1 MNATL
6 ERSQFELDNSCQCRH
21 CDACSIGTESATCDE
36 CEQPTREIDYCDG
49 ACYDY
54 KLEWLEESVDSF
66 VEAIGNPYELRIE
79 GRRMGWTSASGYAI
93 CKANS
98 KDLLAKLTFN
108 GDWRL
113 RFVFE
118 GNTLAITRWSHD
130 EPTGASFEVVAEIE
144 EEEQE

>member
-1 MNATL
+1 M
-6 ERSQFELDNSCQCRH
+6 
-21 CDACSIGTESATCDE
+21 GTESQVCDDCKSE
-36 CEQPTREIDYCDG
+36 TRQLDYCDG
-49 ACYDY
+49 FCYDY
-54 KLEWLEESVDSF
+54 KLEWLEESVDQF

-79 GRRMGWTSASGYAI
+79 GRRMGWTGASGYAI

-98 KDLLAKLTFN
+98 KDLLAKLTFS

-113 RFVFE
+113 RFVFD

-130 EPTGASFEVVAEIE
+130 EPTGASFEVVAEV

>member
-1 MNATL
+1 MTATI
-6 ERSQFELDNSCQCRH
+6 EKTEFEIDNSCQCRH
-21 CDACSIGTESATCDE
+21 CEACSMGTESEVCDE
-36 CEQPTREIDYCDG
+36 CQQPTQQLDYCDG

-54 KLEWLEESVDSF
+54 KLDWLEESVDSF
-66 VEAIGNPYELRIE
+66 VQAIGNPYELRIE

-93 CKANS
+93 SKANS

-130 EPTGASFEVVAEIE
+130 EPTGASFEVVAEVE
-144 EEEQE
+144 EEDAE